1 MIRLTIMTVCG
12 LGYDELVKAIKERK
26 CMEAVRVG
34 DSDLNKHAII
44 FRNGGV
50 TYCYSNDC
58 PFSSLERVKVSFK
71 ELRYD
76 PHLSKDEE
84 AYVRGRGWEFLLDA
98 VYVRNNVFSPSSSL
112 SHEGW
117 DDTRAGYAMPWLP
130 MQFFAEDGDVIVFD
144 DYEEDRVDYWRNP
157 PSKHNNIM
165 SARVRALME
174 RRQKDGMLAG
184 VGFGT
189 DRFCEFEKDYKHGVG
204 SPVGVI
210 IKHSKNTPL
219 CVLKNRFQKL
229 KWGVMSDYIT
239 QELPKE
245 AGWELE
251 SKLKEDEIADI
262 IKNPENIR
270 GYLEEHRIYLSAY
283 HEKQT
288 KLAVTY

>member
-1 MIRLTIMTVCG
+1 MTVCG
-12 LGYDELVKAIKERK
+12 LGYDELVRAIKERR
-26 CMEAVRVG
+26 CRESVRLG
-34 DSDLNKHAII
+34 SSDLNKHAMI

-50 TYCYSNDC
+50 TYCYSDSC
-58 PFSSLERVKVSFK
+58 PHSSLKRVKVSFK
-71 ELRYD
+71 EINYD
-76 PHLSKDEE
+76 LHLSHDER
-84 AYVRGRGWEFLLDA
+84 AHIVGRSWDFLLDA

-117 DDTRAGYAMPWLP
+117 EDKRSGCAIPWLP

-157 PSKHNNIM
+157 PSKHTTIM
-165 SARVRALME
+165 SARVKALME
-174 RRQKDGMLAG
+174 RRQKDGVLAG

-189 DRFCEFEKDYKHGVG
+189 DRFCEYEKDYELDGWG

-219 CVLKNRFQKL
+219 CVLKERFQKL
-229 KWGVMSDYIT
+229 KYGVMSDYIT
-239 QELPKE
+239 HDLPRE
-245 AGWELE
+245 ASLELE
-251 SKLKEDEIADI
+251 SKLTEDEIADI
-262 IKNPENIR
+262 IKNPANIR

-288 KLAVTY
+288 KLAVTD